1 LPKLTIEEIQQ
12 QAANLVKLEKSAW
25 EDSTAFVTEKVAFQM
40 RNLIRQL
47 RKNYWGVFDE
57 PTDPQTGRKKI
68 WVPLTE
74 YLVETAVKNID
85 LDTKDIN
92 FKAKKPEAIGLTSL
106 IRSIVVNYL
115 EKTGFGEAL
124 DEGERTLGIDGTLVW
139 KTYEEYDP
147 KQKKK
152 AMRRRDVDLLN
163 FYIDPTAHSIQETPS
178 VIERAV
184 LSRAEIAGMDW
195 INTDKIKY
203 LTTLSRTDGNRS
215 QVANS
220 NGQTEMAEMFE
231 RWGLMPKYLLTG
243 DSEDNELVEGRIVCS
258 GNAGTFIVHKIEANP
273 KGIKPYEEAWYTRVP
288 GRWYGKGVAEK
299 VMMLQVW
306 INTIVNIRITRSY
319 VSQLGLFKIRKGS
332 GVTPQMLSR
341 LSATGAVVVN
351 DINDI
356 EQLVMQ
362 EASAASYKD
371 EENIQSWGQKVTS
384 AFEVVTG
391 EALPADTSATATA
404 IQSRNASSQFAL
416 IKEGVGMF
424 LQRWLKNHCIPILMK
439 NIKQGDLVRI
449 TMDSQQLQSY
459 DERLI
464 NEELYNQ
471 VDQMNQSRLFVDPL
485 QVEMERQRAME
496 VMRASGQE
504 RFVQI
509 AHDIDWTDY
518 DVQVFITNEDIDK
531 AVISQNLI
539 TALQA
544 APEYRQQILQ
554 QLFDIMGVSFT
565 VPNTPVQT
573 APSPQAP
580 PSQNPQQTVFESN
593 VLKNVGETG

>member
-1 LPKLTIEEIQQ
+1 MPKLTIEEIQQ